1 MIVDSMTHEEVYQE
15 LARDRD
21 SMTRW
26 WRNQLTAI
34 RRPMLKCT
42 KFPYHI
48 WREYTSPRKN
58 HYLFFSRVFD
68 KRMKMILTG
77 IAVIHRSQHGI
88 TAYTNWLDDQKLISP
103 MVILPHAW
111 KRYAERTGTDKT
123 GIDLLKHYF
132 TNNPYGKDSHDQ
144 KVVARS
150 VRYNGEEH
158 LSNCVTE
165 GVLLG
170 QQQGDLFIAKT
181 FITYDMCCGRQ
192 QQEFEGCKQQILT
205 DREMY
210 DEALKFY
217 R

>member
-26 WRNQLTAI
+26 WRHQLKEL

-48 WREYTSPRKN
+48 WREYTSPRKI

-68 KRMKMILTG
+68 KKMRGILTG
-77 IAVIHRSQHGI
+77 IAVIRRTSEGMTI
-88 TAYTNWLDDQKLISP
+88 YTNWLADQKLISP
-103 MVILPHAW
+103 MAFIPHVW

-123 GIDLLKHYF
+123 GIELLKHYF
-132 TNNPYGKDSHDQ
+132 RNNPNGKDSHNQ
-144 KVVARS
+144 RAVGRS

-158 LSNCVTE
+158 LANCVTE

-181 FITYDMCCGRQ
+181 YITYDMCCGRQ
-192 QQEFEGCKQQILT
+192 QEEFEGCKKQILT
-205 DREMY
+205 VKEMY
-210 DEALKFY
+210 EQAKRFY
-217 R
+217 L